1 MSRLATIQIAIVN
14 KALINLLKLLLIY
27 INGITS
33 NN

>member
-14 KALINLLKLLLIY
+14 KGLINLLKLSLIY
-27 INGITS
+27 IKGITS